1 MNEPSKS
8 YPVESKETIL
18 EKSYQYLHW
27 LTTPHESFSN
37 MPVCPFI
44 EPEIKKEQLYLD
56 IWYPSIKPFMFHMED
71 FYTSS
76 KSSALFICPDTA
88 TIDWTQVERKTIQ
101 AQLNSLLK
109 SNALFSE
116 FKSLCFSPSEPFTA
130 AGIHTRK
137 PAPYFMINVA
147 SRQHLSKSHKQLQ
160 KSRYFANF
168 SDDELTRLKVKDLK

>member
-1 MNEPSKS
+1 MAKQ
-8 YPVESKETIL
+8 ESREVIL
-18 EKSYQYLHW
+18 EKSYQYLNW
-27 LTTPHESFSN
+27 LTTPHKAFSN
-37 MPVCPFI
+37 IAVCPFI
-44 EPEIKKEQLYLD
+44 EPEIKQDQLYMD
-56 IWYPSIKPFMFHMED
+56 IWYPSSKPFMFLMED

-130 AGIHTRK
+130 AGINTRK

-147 SRQHLSKSHKQLQ
+147 NSTHLAKSHSQLQ
-160 KSRYFANF
+160 KSAYFANF
-168 SDDELTRLKVKDLK
+168 THDELDRLKVKDLS